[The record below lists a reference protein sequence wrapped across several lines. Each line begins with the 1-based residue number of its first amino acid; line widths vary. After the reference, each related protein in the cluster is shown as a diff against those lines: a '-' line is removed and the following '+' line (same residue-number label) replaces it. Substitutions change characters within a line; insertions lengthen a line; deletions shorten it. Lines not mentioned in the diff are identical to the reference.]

1 MWYKEIRILHAYII
15 KIFFRRNWKIY
26 INRIYSGVA
35 VDAELKDI
43 ITSKWGSY
51 TDKYKTRVESDNI
64 INIRI
69 TTNNNWKGAHGDS
82 SSKYM
87 DDQIYFENLKKC
99 FNDLVGKA
107 IFSYLQEIDVSEFN
121 SAIMPQTK
129 NKLDLIAEQLLPI
142 ISVESLKKLLIRENG
157 FMNLI
162 QLKIMILKHV

>member
-87 DDQIYFENLKKC
+87 DDQIYFENLKKM
-99 FNDLVGKA
+99 F
-107 IFSYLQEIDVSEFN
+107 
-121 SAIMPQTK
+121 
-129 NKLDLIAEQLLPI
+129 
-142 ISVESLKKLLIRENG
+142 
-157 FMNLI
+157 
-162 QLKIMILKHV
+162 